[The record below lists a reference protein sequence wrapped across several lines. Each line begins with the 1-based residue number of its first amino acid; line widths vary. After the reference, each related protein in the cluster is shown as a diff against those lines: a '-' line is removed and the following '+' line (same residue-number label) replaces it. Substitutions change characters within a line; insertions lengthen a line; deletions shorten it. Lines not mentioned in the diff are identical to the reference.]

1 MTMGMSIP
9 TTTPMT
15 TSTDASSQM
24 LELTRWLSPAFPLGS
39 FAYSAGLE
47 TEIGAGR
54 IASAGDVTAWLRQ
67 ILHHGGL
74 RCDAILLVAARTDP
88 DTAAATA
95 RALAPTAERWAE
107 TIAQGTAF
115 ADTVTAL
122 GGPAVTPAA
131 LPVAV
136 GQAAQRLSALDDA
149 TVASHYLQSALAAQ
163 VSAAVR
169 FVPLGQT
176 DGQRILAQLAP
187 DARAVAEEAAAGTLA
202 DLGSAAI
209 HADLSAAEH
218 ETLEVRIFR
227 S

>member
-1 MTMGMSIP
+1 MSSAAP
-9 TTTPMT
+9 
-15 TSTDASSQM
+15 SDGGADLQV

-47 TEIGAGR
+47 TEISAGR
-54 IASAGDVTAWLRQ
+54 LKTAADVTTWLRQ

-74 RCDAILLVAARTDP
+74 RSDAILLVAARSNP
-88 DTAAATA
+88 AEAAALA
-95 RALAPTAERWAE
+95 QALAPTKERWEE
-107 TIAQGTAF
+107 TRAQGTAF
-115 ADTVTAL
+115 ADTVNAL
-122 GGPAVTPAA
+122 SDVPVTPAA

-136 GQAAQRLSALDDA
+136 GDASRRLTALSDAQVAA
-149 TVASHYLQSALAAQ
+149 HYLQAALATQ

-176 DGQRILAQLAP
+176 DGQRILQELAP
-187 DARAVAEEAAAGTLA
+187 DVQTAAQAAAEASLG
-202 DLGSAAI
+202 DLGSAAVQ
-209 HADLSAAEH
+209 ADLSAAEH